1 MNGSL
6 NFDSQKI
13 ARGERRQT
21 RFFSRKKGPGHFD
34 TSNREIFHFL
44 SSPRTARNAKI
55 LARGTSIYRIAIATV
70 FCNRGD
76 RIISRFRIGSW
87 RAGIYKPGGQL
98 PSRQIFISFPRT
110 RHSYSPIPPP
120 PPTLEIAIAMSCP
133 ISTVF
138 DTKRKRF
145 RFRRIDESGGSGGG
159 DVVGERR

>member
-1 MNGSL
+1 MTVRNSGAKR
-6 NFDSQKI
+6 D
-13 ARGERRQT
+13 
-21 RFFSRKKGPGHFD
+21 FSRERKVQAISIPLIEKLAPKFF
-34 TSNREIFHFL
+34 TFSLLPELRE
-44 SSPRTARNAKI
+44 NAKI
-55 LARGTSIYRIAIATV
+55 LARGTSIYRIAVATV

-120 PPTLEIAIAMSCP
+120 PPTLEIAIAMPCP

>member
-1 MNGSL
+1 MTVRNSGAKR
-6 NFDSQKI
+6 D
-13 ARGERRQT
+13 
-21 RFFSRKKGPGHFD
+21 FSRERKVQAISIPLIEKLAPKFF
-34 TSNREIFHFL
+34 TFSLLPELRE
-44 SSPRTARNAKI
+44 NAKI

-98 PSRQIFISFPRT
+98 PSRQIFISFPQT

-120 PPTLEIAIAMSCP
+120 PPTLEIAIAMPCP

>member
-110 RHSYSPIPPP
+110 RHFLFPYPSPSPNARNCNRDVLSDIHCFRYDAKKIPIPK
-120 PPTLEIAIAMSCP
+120 
-133 ISTVF
+133 
-138 DTKRKRF
+138 D
-145 RFRRIDESGGSGGG
+145 RREWWEWWG
-159 DVVGERR
+159 RRGR